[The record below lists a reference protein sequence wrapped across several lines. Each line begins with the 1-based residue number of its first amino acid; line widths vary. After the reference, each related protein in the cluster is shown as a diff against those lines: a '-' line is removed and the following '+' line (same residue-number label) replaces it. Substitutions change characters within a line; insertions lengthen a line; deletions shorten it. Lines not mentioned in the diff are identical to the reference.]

1 MYYRVTE
8 TYDDKLYT
16 DATVTNMY
24 DVIPFNVTLPEKIG
38 NKFPILQ
45 LDLDSDLR
53 PNDYFKS
60 GPFVIV
66 SSKMKAILEIFN
78 AEYEFFDVVIT
89 SDKITYPKGDYFFAH
104 LLCAIDFIN
113 KKQSIYKPYDSNDA
127 FIEKVERLIIN
138 ERSLNGSPVAMLKNC
153 FENITIYQ
161 DKLVEKLIKE
171 SVLGIEHEKLTSE
184 I

>member
-1 MYYRVTE
+1 MCYRVTE

-16 DATVTNMY
+16 DSTVTNMY

-45 LDLDSDLR
+45 LELDSDLR

-89 SDKITYPKGDYFFAH
+89 SDKITYPKSDYFFAH

-171 SVLGIEHEKLTSE
+171 SVLGIEYEKLTSE

>member
-1 MYYRVTE
+1 ME
-8 TYDDKLYT
+8 
-16 DATVTNMY
+16 
-24 DVIPFNVTLPEKIG
+24 
-38 NKFPILQ
+38 
-45 LDLDSDLR
+45 LDSDLR

-89 SDKITYPKGDYFFAH
+89 SDKTTYPKGDYFFAH

-127 FIEKVERLIIN
+127 FIEKVGKLIIN
-138 ERSLNGSPVAMLKNC
+138 ERSLNGSPVAMLKSC

-171 SVLGIEHEKLTSE
+171 SVLGIEYEKLTSE